1 MELSILTRELN
12 KRAVSKSNEA
22 SELDLQTCSDR
33 KKRETGKYIEKKK
46 EKIAAGEN
54 VRPRTREG

>member
-33 KKRETGKYIEKKK
+33 KRRETGKYIEIGRKKRK
-46 EKIAAGEN
+46 
-54 VRPRTREG
+54 TSSW